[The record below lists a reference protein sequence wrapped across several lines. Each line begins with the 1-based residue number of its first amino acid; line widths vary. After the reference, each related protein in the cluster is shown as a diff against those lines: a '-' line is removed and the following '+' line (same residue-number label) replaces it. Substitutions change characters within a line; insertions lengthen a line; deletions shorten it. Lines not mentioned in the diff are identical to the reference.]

1 MESETIHI
9 SMELKQYLHEISL
22 QLAQKESQLLEQRRQ
37 RPYNIPFI
45 RKIEEEIKNLDL
57 NYKHIKDRL
66 DKVDGC
72 F

>member
-9 SMELKQYLHEISL
+9 SLKLKQYLHEISL

-37 RPYNIPFI
+37 RSYNIPFI

-57 NYKHIKDRL
+57 HYKHIKDRL